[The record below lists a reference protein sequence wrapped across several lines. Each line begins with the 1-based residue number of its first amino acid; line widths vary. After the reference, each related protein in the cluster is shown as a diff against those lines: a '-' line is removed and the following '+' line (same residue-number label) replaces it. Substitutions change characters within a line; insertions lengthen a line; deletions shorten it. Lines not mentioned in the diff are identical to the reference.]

1 MPREAEDKFA
11 RAGIQGEL
19 DSKPGGGAFA
29 HEKNRRHSHGRQEVV
44 GRTQEADSMGMAN
57 IPPVGGTAA
66 GSRGPLQGVRRLA
79 DLMRLAMCHQ
89 H

>member
-11 RAGIQGEL
+11 WAGIQGEL
-19 DSKPGGGAFA
+19 DSTRGGEAFV
-29 HEKNRRHSHGRQEVV
+29 HEKNHRHSHGRQEAV

-66 GSRGPLQGVRRLA
+66 GSREPLQGGRRSV
-79 DLMRLAMCHQ
+79 DLT
-89 H
+89 